1 MVAQHNDLKQQL
13 IEALEALPEEALGE
27 VALFLDY
34 QRYKFEQQPSGTT
47 PYRPVSLGGLWK
59 DKHINDADI
68 ADVRR
73 EMWGRFADHVP

>member
-1 MVAQHNDLKQQL
+1 
-13 IEALEALPEEALGE
+13 
-27 VALFLDY
+27 LFLDY